1 LSAKHAAVGAR
12 TVKTGLSRW
21 FIGYKKHSLRLWLP
35 QRRDAVLLVPLMSWI
50 APANRGDVLFLEPS
64 LRYLRRHLDFTPAL
78 VVADMAY
85 INFAMQARLREQMQ
99 VGVITALP
107 PNYDLPR
114 KVEPALS
121 LRCVQG
127 QKLQWLGLDEA
138 DQLHWFGVDPEP
150 ELLCPWCWQ
159 ASRCP
164 REFSFSPADHEI
176 ALGTIPVNTPL
187 ARKILRQARSWI
199 EGAQSYEK
207 NQLGLNSMFLNS
219 LRLTAILCLLTDTVG
234 LLRAHALL
242 CEDPEQNLLAEMMPN
257 QLHLD
262 FE

>member
-1 LSAKHAAVGAR
+1 
-12 TVKTGLSRW
+12 
-21 FIGYKKHSLRLWLP
+21 
-35 QRRDAVLLVPLMSWI
+35 VPLISWV

-64 LRYLRRHLDFTPAL
+64 LRYLHRHLNFTPDL

-85 INFAMQARLREQMQ
+85 INFATQARLRQQ
-99 VGVITALP
+99 LRVGIITALP

-114 KVEPALS
+114 KVEPALTLQCS
-121 LRCVQG
+121 QG
-127 QKLQWLGLDEA
+127 QKLRWLGLQET

-150 ELLCPWCWQ
+150 QPLCSCCWQ

-164 REFSFSPADHEI
+164 REFSFSPTDHEI

-187 ARKILRQARSWI
+187 ARKILRQSRSWI
-199 EGAQSYEK
+199 EAAQSYEK
-207 NQLGLNSMFLNS
+207 NQLGLSVMFLNS
-219 LRLTAILCLLTDTVG
+219 LRLTAILGQLADTVS

-242 CEDPEQNLLAEMMPN
+242 GEIPKPNNFLAELTPS
-257 QLHLD
+257 QLSLV